1 LFSLADAG
9 ARALYARWARASNYV
24 VEQDLAGNV
33 FVRRAGRR
41 TGPSIMSGSHLDTVP
56 TGGAY
61 DGAYGAVAALCA
73 LEELD
78 AAGIETEHPLEAVA
92 WAGEEGS
99 RFPLGCL
106 GSGAFAGL
114 NALADVDALVDE
126 DGTSFAAARSAP
138 HGLLPGVPVRAGFP
152 APAGY
157 VELHIEQGPVLEHE
171 RKR

>member
-1 LFSLADAG
+1 MA
-9 ARALYARWARASNYV
+9 WARASNYA

-33 FVRRAGRR
+33 FARRAGRR
-41 TGPSIMSGSHLDTVP
+41 NGAAIVSGSHLDTVP

-73 LEELD
+73 LEALD
-78 AAGIETEHPLEAVA
+78 AAGIETEHPVEAVA

-106 GSGAFAGL
+106 GSGAFGGL
-114 NALADVDALVDE
+114 NALADVDALMDE
-126 DGTSFAAARSAP
+126 DGVTFADARKAAN
-138 HGLLPGVPVRAGFP
+138 GLLPDVPVRGGFP
-152 APAGY
+152 APVAY

-171 RKR
+171 